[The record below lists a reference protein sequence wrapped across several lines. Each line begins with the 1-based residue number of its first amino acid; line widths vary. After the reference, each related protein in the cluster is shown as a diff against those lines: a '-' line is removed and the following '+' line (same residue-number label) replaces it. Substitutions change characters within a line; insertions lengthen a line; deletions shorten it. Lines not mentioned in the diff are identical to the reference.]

1 MKNVKVVFF
10 GRGEAGKSSLISKI
24 IPDALNIEHKG
35 MTVAMDFGH
44 TVYKDIKFNLF
55 GTPGQDRWEK
65 IRDVVAYG
73 VQIGVLVMDGSSEP
87 GEEDK
92 KIMEEIKKYNVP
104 YVIFVNKRDIAV
116 DNIDDTM
123 EISKKFFPADLRAP
137 LIFGS
142 AEDGRNVDRLLDILV
157 SMANNI

>member
-1 MKNVKVVFF
+1 M
-10 GRGEAGKSSLISKI
+10 
-24 IPDALNIEHKG
+24 
-35 MTVAMDFGH
+35 
-44 TVYKDIKFNLF
+44 
-55 GTPGQDRWEK
+55 
-65 IRDVVAYG
+65 
-73 VQIGVLVMDGSSEP
+73 
-87 GEEDK
+87 
-92 KIMEEIKKYNVP
+92 
-104 YVIFVNKRDIAV
+104 